1 MSKLEE
7 ARELFKEIGEIYG
20 LSADEVEE
28 VFYSLIQEHL
38 GEENII
44 LDEDGLYV
52 NGILYEYFDL
62 KEIRKFRQALDEKVN
77 KYAIEKWKYILNAY
91 LKNFSFIEG
100 VLEKEGKKN
109 YYFQPLSK
117 DNEKINKILKIQVP
131 KTNVKLNFSI
141 EKGNSFKLYIAKDAK
156 VFRKHNHPHY
166 FNKFFLPAK
175 IITRQ
180 SVKEIIDEK
189 IISAFKNIYSIND
202 FKIKYIS
209 LIKKNYGIINLIIK
223 KQISANLLDYL
234 DNTFKK
240 YGYIVNA
247 KEKR

>member
-1 MSKLEE
+1 MSKLKE
-7 ARELFKEIGEIYG
+7 AKELFQEIGEIYG

-28 VFYSLIQEHL
+28 VFYSLIQDHL
-38 GEENII
+38 EEENII

-62 KEIRKFRQALDEKVN
+62 REIRKFRHALDERVN
-77 KYAIEKWKYILNAY
+77 KYAIEKWKNILNTY
-91 LKNFSFIEG
+91 LKNILSIEG
-100 VLEKEGKKN
+100 VLKKEGKKN
-109 YYFQPLSK
+109 YYFQPLIK
-117 DNEKINKILKIQVP
+117 DNEKINKILIIQVP
-131 KTNVKLNFSI
+131 KTNVKLDFSI
-141 EKGNSFKLYIAKDAK
+141 EKGNTFKLYIAKDTK
-156 VFRKHNHPHY
+156 VFRKHNHPYY

-189 IISAFKNIYSIND
+189 IISAFKNIYSIDD

-209 LIKKNYGIINLIIK
+209 PIKKNYGIINLIIK

-247 KEKR
+247 KEK